1 MLDATMCS
9 RSLHGTDT
17 SELVMTLNFNHDFLL
32 YSMQMNE
39 YTQHDRSKIEPMAGS
54 NIRLA
59 LFVNRQAWNHHP
71 TMLESIGKL
80 DQ

>member
-1 MLDATMCS
+1 M
-9 RSLHGTDT
+9 SLKIQ
-17 SELVMTLNFNHDFLL
+17 TLPHRGNPLSGDR
-32 YSMQMNE
+32 YSMQMNI
-39 YTQHDRSKIEPMAGS
+39 QHDRSKIEPMAGS

>member
-1 MLDATMCS
+1 MFLKIQTLLL
-9 RSLHGTDT
+9 RGKSLPRGK
-17 SELVMTLNFNHDFLL
+17 
-32 YSMQMNE
+32 YSMQMNI
-39 YTQHDRSKIEPMAGS
+39 QHDRSKIEPMAGS